1 MKKSFSSNKILK
13 KECIGMNAKK
23 VFLLSGPPGSGKST
37 FARKHM
43 GLRSKW
49 ASRDNVR
56 FSLLEP
62 GDDYFSREDEVFE
75 TFINLIND
83 YLNEPEVEEIYIDAT
98 HLTRRSRNLT
108 LRKVDMQNVSEVN
121 CICFTTPLD
130 ICLVRNSFR
139 EGRARVPEDVI
150 KKMYNSIQTPTKEE
164 KFTHIYTY
172 DENDNKR
179 EVNING

>member
-1 MKKSFSSNKILK
+1 
-13 KECIGMNAKK
+13 MNVKK

-37 FARKHM
+37 FARKCV
-43 GLRSKW
+43 GSRKVW
-49 ASRDNVR
+49 VSRDNVR
-56 FSLLEP
+56 FLYLEP

-108 LRKVDMQNVSEVN
+108 LRKVNMKNVSELN
-121 CICFTTPLD
+121 CICFTAPLD
-130 ICLVRNSFR
+130 ICLQRNALR
-139 EGRARVPEDVI
+139 EGRARVPVDVI
-150 KKMYNSIQTPTKEE
+150 KKMYSSIQTPTKEE

-172 DENDNKR
+172 DENENMR